1 MVSSSDP
8 VSTAGFSSA
17 CMHASNYGS
26 YNHPRKLPSSDIP
39 KKAAGAS
46 LHSFCVI
53 NHCPR
58 LEITIPRFCYR
69 PLFSMPAYFELST
82 LAALLLAIPTLAE
95 KQNINYYFR
104 PQSGNYQCEVS
115 YSDGT
120 DLSIDCG
127 PGDKYGGCA
136 WTLNAAGTENG
147 IMWCCP
153 PGDQACWRWKGTCQP
168 GRKTCRSGA
177 TTWCCHEVYED
188 CEFDQGK
195 INLCLLKT
203 DLFRNPMRTAP
214 ASLPPNTS
222 GTTYT
227 RTIEV
232 SAAPEL
238 FGTTVASTTTLPT
251 SVEAASTRLSITSTV
266 PSETKIPK
274 TSDSGGVGISA
285 GAAAGIGI
293 GGVLAFLAIVAGV
306 FLLLRRRRQKLDI
319 ERNASAS
326 KLTPGSQGSVYVCV
340 EADGLETPIHEL
352 HSKGRPYELDAGARS
367 GELEGSPLVHV
378 RSPVMS
384 LENTNHG

>member
-1 MVSSSDP
+1 
-8 VSTAGFSSA
+8 
-17 CMHASNYGS
+17 MHASNS

-153 PGDQACWRWKGTCQP
+153 PGGLSPFTREKG
-168 GRKTCRSGA
+168 
-177 TTWCCHEVYED
+177 
-188 CEFDQGK
+188 
-195 INLCLLKT
+195 CLLMGT
-203 DLFRNPMRTAP
+203 QIRRAGDGRAL
-214 ASLPPNTS
+214 ASR
-222 GTTYT
+222 GE
-227 RTIEV
+227 R
-232 SAAPEL
+232 
-238 FGTTVASTTTLPT
+238 
-251 SVEAASTRLSITSTV
+251 R
-266 PSETKIPK
+266 
-274 TSDSGGVGISA
+274 VGA
-285 GAAAGIGI
+285 EQPLGAAMKSTKTANSIKGKSIF
-293 GGVLAFLAIVAGV
+293 AF
-306 FLLLRRRRQKLDI
+306 
-319 ERNASAS
+319 
-326 KLTPGSQGSVYVCV
+326 
-340 EADGLETPIHEL
+340 
-352 HSKGRPYELDAGARS
+352 
-367 GELEGSPLVHV
+367 
-378 RSPVMS
+378 
-384 LENTNHG
+384 

>member
-1 MVSSSDP
+1 
-8 VSTAGFSSA
+8 
-17 CMHASNYGS
+17 
-26 YNHPRKLPSSDIP
+26 
-39 KKAAGAS
+39 
-46 LHSFCVI
+46 
-53 NHCPR
+53 
-58 LEITIPRFCYR
+58 
-69 PLFSMPAYFELST
+69 MPAYFELST

-153 PGDQACWRWKGTCQP
+153 PGGLSPFTREKGCLLMGTQIRRAGDGRALASRGERRVGAEQP
-168 GRKTCRSGA
+168 LGAAMKSTKTA
-177 TTWCCHEVYED
+177 KYED
-188 CEFDQGK
+188 LGSHPSIRSLK
-195 INLCLLKT
+195 LLPVRSRENQSLPSKT